1 MSRKSFSS
9 KKTSDIRGHFTSSRK
24 ESLRS
29 SSIMASEIQESEQP
43 KGLEEMFE
51 RLSKNIDKIF
61 EENNTTLK
69 ETVEKKFDE
78 CSDKF
83 DARIYLKFLEVHE
96 KLENM
101 KENIA
106 QIETKLNTVTQNQGL
121 QKLKQE
127 EYEIKLN
134 SLEIK
139 YLKLD
144 QAMKDRAKKDKS
156 FDSALTFANSEIE
169 TLKKNV
175 DY

>member
-1 MSRKSFSS
+1 
-9 KKTSDIRGHFTSSRK
+9 
-24 ESLRS
+24 
-29 SSIMASEIQESEQP
+29 
-43 KGLEEMFE
+43 MFE

-169 TLKKNV
+169 TLKKMWIIKKKIKELIDEESLVLNRNAQIKNSKMKQKNNNPEK
-175 DY
+175 